1 MAKRLLKESEYY
13 DILFSS
19 SDEEEPAGHDFEAD
33 HAQDDLHD
41 DESWQDEEWKA
52 QESAIVMEEYFEEEH
67 VNNATL
73 QAVSLQGRVAEGAA
87 AGPRPSYTTI
97 VPPPPP
103 SSPLPMPGT
112 SSEPSP
118 VPSSEPSPVPSVTSP
133 VPSAASTD
141 GPPLSLAE
149 VRSRKRRRGPLRPAE
164 GKCLTKLPQPFYK
177 AKDLTTTATVGKFQK

>member
-1 MAKRLLKESEYY
+1 MTKRILSEEEVLET
-13 DILFSS
+13 LFNS
-19 SDEEEPAGHDFEAD
+19 SDEEELAGLHFEAD
-33 HAQDDLHD
+33 HVQEDLHD
-41 DESWQDEEWKA
+41 AQTWQIEEREA
-52 QESAIVMEEYFEEEH
+52 QEAVVEMEDYFEEEH
-67 VNNATL
+67 VNYATL
-73 QAVSLQGRVAEGAA
+73 QAVSLQGRVADGAE
-87 AGPRPSYTTI
+87 AGPRPSYTTL